1 MPNVEILNEA
11 RRAIEICNACRY
23 CEGYCAVFPAM
34 ERRRIFSDSDMNYLA
49 NLCHNCRGCF
59 YACQFSPPH
68 EFNVNIPAQFSALRV
83 QTYQDY
89 AWPGALGKLFNRNG
103 LVVSLVMAVS
113 LMLVMGLALLMVNDG
128 RLFGTH
134 TGAGAFYAVIP
145 YGVMVYTASAVFG
158 FVVLAMVIG
167 FTRFLRD
174 TGKTSKGDADTSSLW
189 SAVWDVLT
197 MKNMAGGGLGCN
209 YPDHRFSGARR
220 WHHQFVMYGFGL
232 CFAATSVATIYDHVF
247 DWAAPYAYTSLPV
260 ILGTLGGIGLTI
272 GSLGLLWLK
281 GQSDPEIAD
290 TGSKGMDIG
299 FLVLLLMTAVTG
311 LALLAFRETSAMG
324 ILLVIHLGFVLALF
338 LTLPYSKFV
347 HSIYRFAALIRHA
360 AEGKSSGIS

>member
-1 MPNVEILNEA
+1 MPSVEILNEA

-68 EFNVNIPAQFSALRV
+68 EFNVNIPAQFSALRA

-89 AWPGALGKLFNRNG
+89 AWPGALGKLFERNG
-103 LVVSLVMAVS
+103 LVVSMVTAVS
-113 LMLVMGLALLMVNDG
+113 LMVVMGLALLMVNDG

-145 YGVMVYTASAVFG
+145 YDVMVYTAGAVFG
-158 FVVLAMVIG
+158 FVVLAMIIG
-167 FTRFLRD
+167 FTRFLKD
-174 TGKTSKGDADTSSLW
+174 TGKTSTGDADTSSLW
-189 SAVWDVLT
+189 TAVWDVLT

-220 WHHQFVMYGFGL
+220 WHHQLVMYGFGL

-247 DWAAPYAYTSLPV
+247 DWQAPYAYTSLPV

-272 GSLGLLWLK
+272 GSIGLLWLK
-281 GQSDPEIAD
+281 GQSDPDVAD
-290 TGSKGMDIG
+290 TETTSMDIG

-311 LALLAFRETSAMG
+311 LALLAFRETTSMG

-338 LTLPYSKFV
+338 LTLPYGKFV

-360 AEGKSSGIS
+360 AEGKS